1 MCFLYDVSLSLLEKE
16 RFEGEG
22 EGPKKSRPLKSP
34 FVYIERNTKKE
45 RKEKGRRKKAL
56 GQTEIRFGFFG
67 QKQIKSVSSF
77 SLDASVEEN

>member
-1 MCFLYDVSLSLLEKE
+1 MMSLSVSLREEE
-16 RFEGEG
+16 RF

-56 GQTEIRFGFFG
+56 GGVGIHRFGFFG
-67 QKQIKSVSSF
+67 QKLIKSVSSF